1 MPDIEVP
8 KPEDVAEAKASAFTK
23 VVAFTVALY
32 AVALAI
38 CALGGNNTGK
48 DVMLNQM
55 QSSNQ
60 WAYYQAK
67 AQRERMYLIETQLL
81 ALQIEIDGPGVSSD
95 TKERMEKTLA
105 EFKAEHER
113 YGTEKKEIEDDAKR
127 LEANRDNGLTRDP
140 YFDLGEV
147 LLQIAIVVAS
157 VAMLSN
163 SKAAYAFS
171 LAIAIVGVVFT
182 VNGYYLFDQGKIL
195 KSAPV
200 QAVTCVVYLRASLAS

>member
-8 KPEDVAEAKASAFTK
+8 NPEDVAEAKSSSFTK
-23 VVAFTVALY
+23 LVAFTVAMY

-67 AQRERMYLIETQLL
+67 AQRERMYLIESRLL
-81 ALQIEIDGPGVSSD
+81 ALQIEIDGPGVSSN
-95 TKERMEKTLA
+95 TRERMEKTLA

-113 YGTEKKEIEDDAKR
+113 YGKEKQEIEDDAKR

-140 YFDLGEV
+140 YFDLGEIM
-147 LLQIAIVVAS
+147 LQIAIVIAS

-163 SKAAYAFS
+163 SKAAYAFGVV
-171 LAIAIVGVVFT
+171 IALVGVAFT
-182 VNGYYLFDQGKIL
+182 ANGYFLFDEGKL
-195 KSAPV
+195 LQSAPAKSV
-200 QAVTCVVYLRASLAS
+200 SLMIHDRTSPL